1 MTADVLIN
9 VESSAPHIC
18 PASTFTEGKVD
29 WGVQPDAIEAGSESS
44 GKLLWKDGKGAE
56 SGVWECTPGTWRLS
70 IPADELCHFVQ
81 GRATY
86 TSDTGEVIEVRAGT
100 VVHFK
105 QGWSGQCQVHDTI
118 RNVYMLITPY

>member
-1 MTADVLIN
+1 MSTDTHIN
-9 VESSAPHIC
+9 IESSAPHVYS
-18 PASTFTEGKVD
+18 ASTFMAGKDD
-29 WGVQPDAIEAGSESS
+29 WGTQAEAIEGNSASS

-81 GRATY
+81 GQATY
-86 TSDTGEVIEVRAGT
+86 TSDDGDVIEVRPGSL
-100 VVHFK
+100 VHFK
-105 QGWSGQCQVHDTI
+105 QGWSGQCQVHSTI